1 MTVDGDIQ
9 DRVRK
14 RVQERRRGARGADTP
29 TGDGTVADDLTA
41 QHRADPGPA
50 VEDAQTI
57 GRGTAEQLAV
67 ALADL
72 YDIATVSVRPRS
84 TPFALRRISEHLGV
98 ESYLDAT
105 IVSAHWPIWR
115 HLSVSRAV
123 QAYVDERT
131 PGARWF
137 GLPNVPYREQPDLM
151 NLLRNE
157 AEGRIEEPANAD
169 YASLANGPDS
179 TEEAV
184 SFGMVATTGPTG
196 APVVVALRTA
206 YVQHPPPFG
215 VDVLAADRADARAMV
230 EYLEKSIDRYEA
242 VRGQVV
248 SFSESE
254 NNGNELVSF
263 LKRPVV
269 AASDVVLPPH
279 VLPAIERHVLGPA
292 QYAARLRAAG
302 IHLKRGLLLHGPPGT
317 GKTHIVR
324 YLMGR
329 LTDTTVIVL
338 TGLGLRNIDYTAAL
352 ARRLAP
358 TLIVVEDV
366 DLIAADRSTTPH
378 GNPLLFSLLDAMDGV
393 AADADV
399 TFVLTTNRADVL
411 EEALIQRPGRIDLA
425 VEVPRPDAAGRR
437 ALARLYSGNADVV
450 ADLEPLVQ
458 VTEGATA
465 SAIKELMRRAVLA
478 ALMADTDTG
487 SDTGSDT
494 DTHTGDRPDPADAV
508 PVVTDAV
515 LGTVLQDYTR
525 QREALSRAVLGG
537 RTEPEPE
544 PESGSGTEPG
554 GELGTDSGAE
564 PEPAPDAP
572 SRAAAADDAGRP
584 GSWEW
589 GTCSVPDR
597 L

>member
-1 MTVDGDIQ
+1 MTVNGDIQ
-9 DRVRK
+9 GRVRD
-14 RVQERRRGARGADTP
+14 RIQQR
-29 TGDGTVADDLTA
+29 DGSAGSDG
-41 QHRADPGPA
+41 RPGGS
-50 VEDAQTI
+50 I
-57 GRGTAEQLAV
+57 GRATAERLAV
-67 ALADL
+67 SLADL

-84 TPFALRRISEHLGV
+84 QPFALRRISEHLGV

-105 IVSAHWPIWR
+105 IVSAHWPHWR
-115 HLSVSRAV
+115 HLSMYRAV
-123 QAYVDERT
+123 RAYLDEHT

-169 YASLANGPDS
+169 YASLANGPES

-184 SFGMVATTGPTG
+184 SFGMVATVGPTG
-196 APVVVALRTA
+196 APVVITLRTA
-206 YVQHPPPFG
+206 YVSHPPPMG
-215 VDVLAADRADARAMV
+215 IDVLAADRADARAMI
-230 EYLEKSIDRYEA
+230 ELLEETVDAHEA

-254 NNGNELVSF
+254 TNGNELVSF
-263 LKRPVV
+263 LRRPDVP
-269 AASDVVLPPH
+269 ASDVILPPE

-329 LTDTTVIVL
+329 LRESTVIVL
-338 TGLGLRNIDYTAAL
+338 TGVGLKNIDYTAAL

-399 TFVLTTNRADVL
+399 TFVLTTNRADIL

-425 VEVPRPDAAGRR
+425 VEVPRPDAAGRL
-437 ALARLYSGNADVV
+437 ALARLYSGTAEVT
-450 ADLEPLVQ
+450 ADLTPLVA

-465 SAIKELMRRAVLA
+465 SAIKEVMRRAVLA
-478 ALMADTDTG
+478 AFTAD
-487 SDTGSDT
+487 
-494 DTHTGDRPDPADAV
+494 PDADEAA
-508 PVVTDAV
+508 PLITDAV
-515 LGTVLQDYTR
+515 LRGVLDEFTR

-537 RTEPEPE
+537 PVDPDAA
-544 PESGSGTEPG
+544 SGPDGQAD
-554 GELGTDSGAE
+554 DSGR
-564 PEPAPDAP
+564 PAGWQWDTCAPPDQ
-572 SRAAAADDAGRP
+572 
-584 GSWEW
+584 
-589 GTCSVPDR
+589 V
-597 L
+597 